1 MRMRFGVGVCTILL
15 AAGIACVHAQ
25 DKPGEMKPA
34 DVSAAGATA
43 AEAAPAQRRLGR
55 LTQPWNRIVGL
66 SEEQKT
72 RIREIHA
79 AAIAEIHR
87 IEARE
92 KQDVMALLSDEQKV
106 ELKKIEEE
114 ARASRKTRS
123 GASTQPASAA
133 E

>member
-1 MRMRFGVGVCTILL
+1 MRMRLGVGVCIILL
-15 AAGIACVHAQ
+15 AAGMACVHAE
-25 DKPGEMKPA
+25 DKPGEKKPA
-34 DVSAAGATA
+34 DVSAAGAAA

-55 LTQPWNRIVGL
+55 LTQPWSRLSGL

-87 IEARE
+87 IEAQE
-92 KQDVMALLSDEQKV
+92 KQDVIALLSDEQKA

-114 ARASRKTRS
+114 TRASRKTRS
-123 GASTQPASAA
+123 GASTQPAPAA